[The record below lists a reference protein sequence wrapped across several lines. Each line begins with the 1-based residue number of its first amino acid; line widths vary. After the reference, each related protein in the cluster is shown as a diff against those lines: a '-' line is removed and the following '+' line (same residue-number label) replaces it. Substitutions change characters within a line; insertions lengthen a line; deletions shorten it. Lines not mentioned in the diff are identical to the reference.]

1 MILIV
6 DANLQESPHTPGV
19 VGLGVVVVVGVVDL
33 VVVVVLFVDVVDL
46 VVASVVG
53 GDGQPANSVVTL
65 SNFFIFGT
73 IGPGPD
79 GVFKNGLFVRALF
92 CPGLVGNCNFIC
104 FLVVASFGFAVDS
117 SVGL

>member
-6 DANLQESPHTPGV
+6 DASLQESPHTPGV

-46 VVASVVG
+46 VVEGVVG
-53 GDGQPANSVVTL
+53 GEGQPVNSVVVL
-65 SNFFIFGT
+65 INFFIFGT
-73 IGPGPD
+73 TAAGPD
-79 GVFKNGLFVRALF
+79 GIFKNGLLVRALF
-92 CPGLVGNCNFIC
+92 CPGLVGNCSLIC
-104 FLVVASFGFAVDS
+104 FLVVASFGFDVDS